1 MTNYTEHD
9 VLANGIN
16 IHYYRST
23 PPGGA
28 KPAKPTLVLI
38 HGLTDNGMCWVR
50 VADALRDSYDIV
62 LPDTRGHGKSE
73 KPQAGYDV
81 EERAAD
87 VASLIDALGLDR
99 PVLFGHSLGGQVATA
114 TAALYPEK
122 VRALVLEDP
131 AWLGGAAPE
140 NEVDGWANGL
150 RQNQGLTREALI
162 AQVRSENP
170 GWHEAELA
178 PWADSKIQMSEH
190 ALRQILRSLSI
201 GWQEF
206 ARKIQCPT
214 LLVTGE
220 KDIIVNPAMV
230 QEASALSPHI
240 REANIPGAG
249 HSIHRD
255 RFEPYMEQVQAFLDT
270 VA

>member
-1 MTNYTEHD
+1 M
-9 VLANGIN
+9 
-16 IHYYRST
+16 
-23 PPGGA
+23 
-28 KPAKPTLVLI
+28 
-38 HGLTDNGMCWVR
+38 
-50 VADALRDSYDIV
+50 
-62 LPDTRGHGKSE
+62 
-73 KPQAGYDV
+73 
-81 EERAAD
+81 
-87 VASLIDALGLDR
+87 
-99 PVLFGHSLGGQVATA
+99 
-114 TAALYPEK
+114 
-122 VRALVLEDP
+122 
-131 AWLGGAAPE
+131 
-140 NEVDGWANGL
+140 
-150 RQNQGLTREALI
+150 
-162 AQVRSENP
+162 RSENP